1 MIHICCW
8 KSSQINTVFNFP
20 AGNTESQQYGDE
32 IQQSTN
38 INIFFFILFCI
49 IQCQQHS
56 VGPTVYVACFGIA
69 ALCVMWS

>member
-20 AGNTESQQYGDE
+20 AWNTESQQYGDE

-38 INIFFFILFCI
+38 INIFFLFYSASFNVNNTLLVL
-49 IQCQQHS
+49 QFMLP
-56 VGPTVYVACFGIA
+56 VLELLLYV
-69 ALCVMWS
+69 

>member
-38 INIFFFILFCI
+38 INIFFLFYSASFNVNNTLLVL
-49 IQCQQHS
+49 QFMLP
-56 VGPTVYVACFGIA
+56 VLELLLYV
-69 ALCVMWS
+69 